1 MKTVYSTAQLA
12 DLLSVNE
19 STVKRWTDSGYID
32 CIRTKGGHRRFSFP
46 SIIRFLHENKMEVP
60 EIASTLFN
68 RRELHA
74 QLLTG
79 NKKPLASEIK
89 AAAMEGK
96 VVDVLHSFQIGLAA
110 NPDLLALYSELA
122 FPPLVEIGNEWQ
134 RGKIS
139 VDIEHLACNTIREA
153 LARLQANLHYKD
165 LSELTAVCACYEG
178 EEHDLALYC
187 VSNYLTVEGWQVYH
201 LGANVPTQDLV
212 GAIDRRKP
220 NLVILSAV
228 IVRNERK
235 FVRDV
240 NEKILKAAHR
250 VNGRLAVGGAMVI
263 ERFGKKLKADYLTA
277 SIDDYR
283 TIGNSNHFRAK
294 EKAS

>member
-12 DLLSVNE
+12 ELLSVNE

-96 VVDVLHSFQIGLAA
+96 VDDVLHSFQIGLAA
-110 NPDLLALYSELA
+110 NPDLLKLYADLA
-122 FPPLVEIGNEWQ
+122 FPPLVEIGNEWEK
-134 RGKIS
+134 GKIS
-139 VDIEHLACNTIREA
+139 VDVEHLASNTIREA
-153 LARLQANLHYKD
+153 LARLQVNLHYKD
-165 LSELTAVCACYEG
+165 LNGLTAVSACYEG

-187 VSNYLTVEGWQVYH
+187 VSNYLTVEGWQVFH
-201 LGANVPTQDLV
+201 LGANVPTGDLL
-212 GAIDRRKP
+212 GAIERRKP
-220 NLVILSAV
+220 NLVVVSAM
-228 IVRNERK
+228 IVENERK
-235 FVRDV
+235 FVRDI
-240 NEKILKAAHR
+240 NERIIKAVHR
-250 VNGRLAVGGAMVI
+250 VHGKLAVGGAGMK
-263 ERFGKKLKADYLTA
+263 ERFGKKVKADFLTA
-277 SIDDYR
+277 SIEDYR
-283 TIGNSNHFRAK
+283 TIGHSDLFRSK